1 METIQR
7 DNASG
12 SLIAL
17 LRFKGDASAKK
28 VAIESC
34 YDRCPRK
41 VCCLFFFFFFCIR
54 VLFDWIANIRIDAHV
69 LRATFVR
76 LLSQCSSLRYS
87 F

>member
-41 VCCLFFFFFFCIR
+41 VCCLFFFFFF
-54 VLFDWIANIRIDAHV
+54 V
-69 LRATFVR
+69 FVT
-76 LLSQCSSLRYS
+76 
-87 F
+87 